1 MLIYLQMIE
10 SNEDRSKFE
19 QLYILYRGLML
30 YVAKR
35 ILRNQE
41 DAEDAVHQ
49 AFVSIIENLR
59 SITDI
64 NSPKTRSFCVI
75 ICERKA
81 IDIYRSKRRI
91 IDADFNEAIVGVEVP
106 LPDDTLAA
114 TIAGLPPKYREIL
127 LLRYDNGYT
136 TKEIAKM
143 FGISVDAA
151 QKTLWRA
158 KTELKRKLEEEGML

>member
-30 YVAKR
+30 YVAKG

-64 NSPKTRSFCVI
+64 NSPKTRSFSEYAALFFSSRPLTALSIGNHAFAFHSFNRSSSSDNKSMLFI
-75 ICERKA
+75 ISTDC
-81 IDIYRSKRRI
+81 
-91 IDADFNEAIVGVEVP
+91 
-106 LPDDTLAA
+106 L
-114 TIAGLPPKYREIL
+114 
-127 LLRYDNGYT
+127 
-136 TKEIAKM
+136 KE
-143 FGISVDAA
+143 
-151 QKTLWRA
+151 
-158 KTELKRKLEEEGML
+158 